1 MSVYRL
7 ARGPAEN
14 VARSTCLAGA
24 AAFLAAGAVPAS
36 SAWADAPTAI
46 PLGQVAPFTGAGAE
60 FGEFYRDGAALA
72 VEHINEAA
80 EQVFG
85 GPVFSAHI
93 VEDTATLPTPAIE
106 AARKLVEIDR
116 VPAIVGGWSS
126 GVTVA
131 IATAVTIPSGVL
143 QVSNG
148 STSPLISVLPE
159 DREADLL
166 FRTTSSDALQGV
178 IAAQLVAGEIFDD
191 HQFETASTIFIN
203 NPYGQGLSNAFARSF
218 QLRGGVVHAQV
229 PHPEETQAT
238 YTAQLAAALQNDP
251 DILIAVSYP
260 GHSATFLQEARDI
273 FEMTVWQLVDGNMSA
288 DVVEAVGAED
298 LEGVYATTPGQDPEI
313 PGFANFAE
321 EFEARF
327 GHTTIPPFTE
337 SAYDAAMLIGLAA
350 VKAFVD
356 GHIERDEITGVVLRD
371 RLREVANEPGES
383 IVAGK
388 VENIVQALELLRDG
402 QNIHYSGA
410 AGPADF
416 DENGD
421 VITPIAIAK
430 LTNGE
435 FETVQVI
442 SPDDI
447 PEE

>member
-1 MSVYRL
+1 MSVHDGTQITGTRRARL
-7 ARGPAEN
+7 G
-14 VARSTCLAGA
+14 TA
-24 AAFLAAGAVPAS
+24 AALAAATMLAS
-36 SAWADAPTAI
+36 AAAAQDLTPI

-60 FGEFYRDGAALA
+60 FGEYYRDGAALA

-85 GPVFSAHI
+85 GPVFSDHI
-93 VEDTATLPTPAIE
+93 VEDTGTLPTPAIE
-106 AARKLVEIDR
+106 AARKLVEVDG

-131 IATAVTIPSGVL
+131 IATSVTIPSGVL
-143 QVSNG
+143 QISNG

-159 DREADLL
+159 DRDADML

-191 HQFETASTIFIN
+191 YKFESASTIYIN

-218 QLRGGVVHAQV
+218 QLRGGVVHAQI

-238 YTAQLAAALQNDP
+238 YTSLLASALQNNP
-251 DILIAVSYP
+251 EILIAVSYP

-273 FEMTVWQLVDGNMSA
+273 FDMSTWQLVDGNMSG
-288 DVVEAVGAED
+288 DVVEAVGAGD
-298 LEGVYATTPGQDPEI
+298 LEGVYATTPGQDPNI

-327 GHTTIPPFTE
+327 GHDTIPPFTE

-350 VKAFVD
+350 VKAAVD
-356 GHIERDEITGVVLRD
+356 GETDITGTVLRD
-371 RLREVANEPGES
+371 RLRDVANGPGEQ
-383 IVAGK
+383 IVAGR

-402 QNIHYSGA
+402 QDIHYSGA

-416 DENGD
+416 DDNGD
-421 VITPIAIAK
+421 VITPIAIAR

-435 FETVQVI
+435 FETIEVI
-442 SPDDI
+442 SPEDI